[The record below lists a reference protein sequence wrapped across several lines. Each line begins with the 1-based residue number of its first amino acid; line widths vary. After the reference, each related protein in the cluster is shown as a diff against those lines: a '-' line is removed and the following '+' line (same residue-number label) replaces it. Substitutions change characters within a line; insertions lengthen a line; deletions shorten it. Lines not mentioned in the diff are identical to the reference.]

1 MVAAAGPAGTKMLHL
16 LEISCTENAN
26 FMWMEDCYTKG
37 KSIDC
42 DMLRKKEKLLYHNL
56 EQDLKQ
62 EKSFCQQRVVWSL
75 WKEIWLKEMWGYLEN
90 QFLLTNQHQMS
101 SQIPLRKSTM
111 GLPWWS
117 SLDSVPPTSVWAV
130 GGGSGVGVV
139 CFDLWSRNC
148 IPPATTKGSHAAT
161 KDLARHNKTRRS
173 HELQRRPSITK

>member
-26 FMWMEDCYTKG
+26 FMWMEDCYRKG

-42 DMLRKKEKLLYHNL
+42 DMLREKEKPLYHNL

-62 EKSFCQQRVVWSL
+62 EKSFRQQRMVWSL

-90 QFLLTNQHQMS
+90 QFLLTNQQQMS
-101 SQIPLRKSTM
+101 SQIPLRKSRM

-117 SLDSVPPTSVWAV
+117 SGLCAPNKCMGS
-130 GGGSGVGVV
+130 GSGVRGRGGL
-139 CFDLWSRNC
+139 LWSLVEELDPTC
-148 IPPATTKGSHAAT
+148 
-161 KDLARHNKTRRS
+161 HN
-173 HELQRRPSITK
+173 